1 MSLYSLFTKEKT
13 LKTVWK
19 IEKGRKVSY
28 LIGAAHFFPYSF
40 KKSLTRYISNA
51 DTVLL
56 EGPLDENNMNKV
68 VEQGAVCDNHS
79 SLDNLLD
86 AHTINE
92 INRLESTISAQSY
105 FDTYMTAFGQA
116 RNDSLYQQ
124 IKDKKPWMAFFAI
137 WIYCRKKNGWRYS
150 LDIDAL
156 NIAKG
161 LGKKVYFLEK
171 IEEQI
176 AALEEIPL
184 KRIVNF
190 LKKTGEWEGY
200 ANRYVKCYLKGNLE
214 GLLSGANDFPTYCES
229 IIDKRN
235 PVLYERMTPFIEN
248 GNTVAV
254 VGVTHINGIKKML
267 LKDGYTVNE
276 LA

>member
-1 MSLYSLFTKEKT
+1 MHI

-19 IEKGRKVSY
+19 IEKGRKASY

-68 VEQGAVCDNHS
+68 VEQGARGDNHS

-105 FDTYMTAFGQA
+105 FDTYMMTFGQT

-137 WIYCRKKNGWRYS
+137 WIYCRKKNGWRYT

-156 NIAKG
+156 NIAMG

-184 KRIVNF
+184 KRIVSF

-200 ANRYVKCYLKGNLE
+200 AKRYVKYYLRGNLE

-229 IIDKRN
+229 IIDKRD
-235 PVLYERMTPFIEN
+235 PVLYERMTPFIEK

-254 VGVTHINGIKKML
+254 VGVTHINGIRKML
-267 LKDGYTVNE
+267 LKDGYTVNV